1 MVEPPK
7 SRAFGMMRR
16 RFAGPSRPRRRTPRA
31 RMHPAVVLLLG
42 CATAAAQ
49 DSLAVCDLN
58 TDLPESLGTVNLKF
72 SESVM
77 VHNNL
82 GGKGGKD
89 AHNDDDPHEIRH
101 AARPSPRLYPR
112 STNLTP
118 ALRRTRR
125 LSNIARLQVLD
136 AAIAAGMLP
145 DAQVSCQAMW
155 EAYGPIFFPGSKVRG
170 TDSKFAFDWQQS
182 CCPCAAANT
191 TAVDPILG
199 MTSEAW
205 CTLAGLRQATARTS
219 CAETMVTINQK
230 HLYHVLNPTG
240 ATVDIGSDIVV
251 TNRSEYDPKNPKANG
266 IVLTN
271 ADDGST
277 GGLVQINV
285 RTNTSVDMRMRT
297 KPSCCLDLVS
307 DGELSAC
314 EWWEAAPFDEAAFAT
329 LAQGVRPRTQGGDEV
344 WLNERLEARAVEDQR
359 PARRLQAHRRRH
371 ARRPAERDG
380 DLGAPLHRLLPQP
393 RPAQGVHARAGVHR
407 RPGAA
412 RGLGVQR
419 MGRGAV
425 VGGGGLRAAAAKG
438 PPRLPHQLGPTRR
451 LRAALGRRQQADVEA
466 VQLPAEGGV
475 AAAAQRPRESLG
487 LRL

>member
-1 MVEPPK
+1 
-7 SRAFGMMRR
+7 
-16 RFAGPSRPRRRTPRA
+16 
-31 RMHPAVVLLLG
+31 MHPAIVLLLG
-42 CATAAAQ
+42 CTTAAAQ

-58 TDLPESLGTVNLKF
+58 TDLPESIGTVNLKF

-89 AHNDDDPHEIRH
+89 AHNDDDPHEIRR
-101 AARPSPRLYPR
+101 AALPSPRIYPR

-191 TAVDPILG
+191 TAVDPMLG
-199 MTSEAW
+199 MTSVAY
-205 CTLAGLRQATARTS
+205 CTLAGLAPGDGATS

-230 HLYHVLNPTG
+230 HIYHVLNPTG

-251 TNRSEYDPKNPKANG
+251 TNRSEYDPKNPKQNG

-285 RTNTSVDMRMRT
+285 RANTSVDMRMRT

-329 LAQGVRPRTQGGDEV
+329 LKTEVEGSSNQEIVDFQRTDGATLADLQNAMETSVLLCIDFFLNRDPRKGCTLEQAFTDALAQPEDWEFTSWDEGRSWEEAGCALPLPKGHRVCRHNPDKRGRFAPRSE
-344 WLNERLEARAVEDQR
+344 
-359 PARRLQAHRRRH
+359 PANKMQAKLYKCPLKETHQTLPNVLASISVYDFDDNRQTK
-371 ARRPAERDG
+371 EG
-380 DLGAPLHRLLPQP
+380 TDL
-393 RPAQGVHARAGVHR
+393 
-407 RPGAA
+407 
-412 RGLGVQR
+412 
-419 MGRGAV
+419 
-425 VGGGGLRAAAAKG
+425 
-438 PPRLPHQLGPTRR
+438 
-451 LRAALGRRQQADVEA
+451 
-466 VQLPAEGGV
+466 
-475 AAAAQRPRESLG
+475 SLIHI
-487 LRL
+487 

>member
-1 MVEPPK
+1 
-7 SRAFGMMRR
+7 
-16 RFAGPSRPRRRTPRA
+16 
-31 RMHPAVVLLLG
+31 MHPAVVLLLG

-89 AHNDDDPHEIRH
+89 AHNDDDPHEIRR

-118 ALRRTRR
+118 ALRRNRR

-136 AAIAAGMLP
+136 AAITAGMLP

-205 CTLAGLRQATARTS
+205 CTLAGYAVDGATS

-314 EWWEAAPFDEAAFAT
+314 EWWEAAPFDEAAFAA

-344 WLNERLEARAVEDQR
+344 WLNAPAGSASRGGPTTRSSISSAPPTPRSPTCRTRWRPRCSSASTSSSTATRARG
-359 PARRLQAHRRRH
+359 ARSSTRSPTPWRSPRTGCSADGTRGGRGRRR
-371 ARRPAERDG
+371 
-380 DLGAPLHRLLPQP
+380 
-393 RPAQGVHARAGVHR
+393 
-407 RPGAA
+407 AA
-412 RGLGVQR
+412 RCRCQR
-419 MGRGAV
+419 ATAS
-425 VGGGGLRAAAAKG
+425 AAPTGTSAAT
-438 PPRLPHQLGPTRR
+438 TRR
-451 LRAALGRRQQADVEA
+451 A
-466 VQLPAEGGV
+466 
-475 AAAAQRPRESLG
+475 RPSPTS
-487 LRL
+487 